1 MREAIEESSIRVD
14 TAAAGSG
21 APGEGPFSGGRH
33 DARQAHGQVEAV
45 WQPPALSLAQPL
57 DLLST
62 RFALQTIVTL
72 GPRFNLRRD
81 INNLV
86 TLGGRYLV
94 WPLPVLSRLQSFL
107 ARRCA
112 EAPAWVGVGALAP
125 ADFMARHGAW
135 NGLYDD
141 ATVFYYLDE
150 YVKVSAKDLLA
161 VFQATVH
168 ELDARLAGQSIRLV
182 DNIDM
187 LSRVLG
193 LNDAERA
200 VLLHASLCKYQ
211 RELRPVL
218 VDCKASSALE
228 AYGMLAQV
236 LGRDAGDVAACLR
249 VGGRLES
256 LGLVDTPIAEHA
268 ITDLGDLMRVSD
280 KLLAVLTAYYGS
292 EADMMAAFTRP
303 AGDTTLALDD
313 YPHVEEDARYLVAL
327 LRSAVG
333 RGAGGATPEQGINIL
348 LYGPPGTGKT
358 EFAKLMARLAG
369 CELYEVDCLD
379 RDGNSL
385 SGKERYRS
393 LQVSQAFLGGRAG
406 TAILFDE
413 VEDVFP
419 PISEKPTHGFGV
431 EDVRGGQVNGKAWV
445 NRTLEQNPVPTIWIS
460 NSINQ
465 IDPAYRRRFQ
475 FHLELANPP
484 QRVRENI
491 ARKHLAALGVDD
503 EFIARVAARR
513 QVTPAQIQSAARFAR
528 LAQVELDEEVQA
540 LVERQLDRSDKAL
553 GQVANEGQRD
563 SPTTYDLDLLNVETR
578 FPVARIIEALRA
590 RPRATLCFYGLPGT
604 GKTALGEHI
613 ANQLEKPL
621 MIRRASDL
629 VSKYVGETEQQMA
642 RMFQEASR
650 EGAVLL
656 LDEADSFLQSRQ
668 LAVRNYEV
676 TEVNEMLQGMERFD
690 GIFICTTNLFD
701 RIDEAALR
709 RFAFKLRFLP
719 LLPAHRERMFVAEAL
734 GGDESRLGEAIR
746 AALAKLDL
754 LTPGDFAAV
763 VRQFRLLG
771 DDATPEEFLEQLE
784 REHRAKPDVRF
795 SKPAGFLR

>member
-1 MREAIEESSIRVD
+1 MEQGSQTIIGASGG
-14 TAAAGSG
+14 AAATGTTSFSTAGSTAGTTTGTG
-21 APGEGPFSGGRH
+21 A
-33 DARQAHGQVEAV
+33 DAAYRPAALAHA
-45 WQPPALSLAQPL
+45 QPP
-57 DLLST
+57 DLLAT
-62 RFALQTIVTL
+62 RFALQAIISL
-72 GPRFNLRRD
+72 GPKFNLRRD
-81 INNLV
+81 VNNLV
-86 TLGGRYLV
+86 TLAGRHLV
-94 WPLPVLSRLQSFL
+94 WPLAVLSRLQAFL
-107 ARRCA
+107 GRRCA
-112 EAPAWVGVGALAP
+112 EVPAWLGADRLAP
-125 ADFMARHGAW
+125 DDFMARHGSW

-141 ATVFYYLDE
+141 SSIYYYLDE
-150 YVKVSAKDLLA
+150 FVKLSSKDLLA
-161 VFQATVH
+161 VFSATVH
-168 ELDARLAGQSIRLV
+168 DMSLRLAAQPIRLV
-182 DNIDM
+182 GNIDM
-187 LSRVLG
+187 LSHVLG
-193 LNDAERA
+193 LNEAERS
-200 VLLHASLCKYQ
+200 VLLHAALCKYQ
-211 RELRPVL
+211 RDLRPVL
-218 VDCKASSALE
+218 VDCKAGSAQE
-228 AYGMLAQV
+228 AYAMLASV
-236 LGRDAGDVAACLR
+236 LNCDAGEVAAALR

-256 LGLVDTPIAEHA
+256 LGLIDTPIAEHA
-268 ITDLGDLMRVSD
+268 ITDLADLMRVSD
-280 KLLAVLTAYYGS
+280 KLLAVLTAEYAS
-292 EADMMAAFTRP
+292 EAEMMAAFTRP
-303 AGDTTLALDD
+303 AGDTSLELDD
-313 YPHVEEDARYLVAL
+313 FPHVAEDARYLTAL
-327 LRSAVG
+327 LKAAV
-333 RGAGGATPEQGINIL
+333 AGESGVNIL

-379 RDGNSL
+379 REGNSL

-393 LQVSQAFLGGRAG
+393 LQVSQAFLRGRGG

-419 PISEKPTHGFGV
+419 PINEKPTHGFGL
-431 EDVRGGQVNGKAWV
+431 EDSRVGAVNGKAWV

-491 ARKHLAALGVDD
+491 ARKHLADLDLPD
-503 EFIARVAARR
+503 EFIVKVAARR
-513 QVTPAQIQSAARFAR
+513 LVTPAQIQSAARFAR
-528 LAQVELDEEVQA
+528 LTRGELDEDLQA
-540 LVERQLDRSDKAL
+540 LVERQLDRSDRAL
-553 GQVANEGQRD
+553 GNLAAQAQRD
-563 SPTTYDLDLLNVETR
+563 APTRYDLSLLNVETR
-578 FPVARIIEALRA
+578 FPITRILAALKE

-604 GKTALGEHI
+604 GKTALAEHLAGE
-613 ANQLEKPL
+613 LDKPL

-642 RMFQEASR
+642 RMFEEASR

-656 LDEADSFLQSRQ
+656 LDEADSFLQNRQ

-719 LLPAHRERMFVAEAL
+719 LLLQQREQMFVVEAL
-734 GGDESRLGEAIR
+734 GGDGSLLTDEIR
-746 AALAKLDL
+746 RELARLDL

-763 VRQFRLLG
+763 VRQYRLLA
-771 DDATPEEFLEQLE
+771 DTPMPLEFLDQLV

-795 SKPAGFLR
+795 SKPLGFLNQPG

>member
-1 MREAIEESSIRVD
+1 MPEPSETLLVPPLL
-14 TAAAGSG
+14 AG
-21 APGEGPFSGGRH
+21 A
-33 DARQAHGQVEAV
+33 QA
-45 WQPPALSLAQPL
+45 L

-62 RFALQTIVTL
+62 RFALSAIIAL
-72 GPRFNLRRD
+72 GPKFNLRRD

-86 TLGGRYLV
+86 TLAGRHLV
-94 WPLPVLSRLQSFL
+94 WPQSTLSRLQAFV

-112 EAPAWVGVGALAP
+112 EAPAWQCAGELAP
-125 ADFMARHGAW
+125 SEFLSRHGVW

-141 ATVFYYLDE
+141 TSLYYYLDE
-150 YVKVSAKDLLA
+150 FVKLNGKDLLA
-161 VFQATVH
+161 VFHATVQ
-168 ELDARLAGQSIRLV
+168 ETDRLLAHREIRLV
-182 DNIDM
+182 ANIDM
-187 LSRVLG
+187 LSSVLG
-193 LNDAERA
+193 LNDSERA

-211 RELRPVL
+211 RDLRPVL
-218 VDCKASSALE
+218 VDCKAASAQE
-228 AYGMLAQV
+228 AYAMLAQI
-236 LGRDAGDVAACLR
+236 LRRDVGEVAACLK

-256 LGLVDTPIAEHA
+256 LGLIDTPLAEHSV
-268 ITDLGDLMRVSD
+268 TDLGDLMRVSD
-280 KLLAVLTAYYGS
+280 KLLSVLTAEYAC
-292 EADMMAAFTRP
+292 EAEMMAAFTRP
-303 AGDTTLALDD
+303 AGASTLAMDD
-313 YPHVEEDARYLVAL
+313 YPHVEADARYLSAL
-327 LRSAVG
+327 LKSAVG
-333 RGAGGATPEQGINIL
+333 GGERGVNVL

-358 EFAKLMARLAG
+358 EFAKLIAQHSG

-393 LQVSQAFLGGRAG
+393 LQVSQAFLKGRAG

-419 PISEKPTHGFGV
+419 PIHEKAAQAFGL
-431 EDVRGGQVNGKAWV
+431 EDARGQAVNGKAWV
-445 NRTLEQNPVPTIWIS
+445 NQTLEQNPVPTIWIS

-491 ARKHLAALGVDD
+491 ARKHLSGLDVS
-503 EFIARVAARR
+503 EPFVLKLAARK
-513 QVTPAQIQSAARFAR
+513 QITPAQIQSAARFAR
-528 LAQVELDEEVQA
+528 LTLGALDEDAET
-540 LVERQLDRSDKAL
+540 LIERQLERSDKAL
-553 GQVANEGQRD
+553 GHRPDAEGRVQ
-563 SPTTYDLDLLNVETR
+563 PTQYRLDLLNVETR
-578 FPVARIIEALRA
+578 FPIPRILAALAA

-604 GKTALGEHI
+604 GKTALAEHI
-613 ANQLEKPL
+613 ARNLERPL

-642 RMFQEASR
+642 RMFEDASA

-656 LDEADSFLQSRQ
+656 LDEADSFLQNRQ
-668 LAVRNYEV
+668 MAVRNYEV

-709 RFAFKLRFLP
+709 RFSFKLRFLP
-719 LLPAHRERMFVAEAL
+719 LRPEDRERMFVTEAL
-734 GGDESRLGEAIR
+734 AGDADRMTDAVRGV
-746 AALAKLDL
+746 LATLDL

-763 VRQFRLLG
+763 VRQYQLL
-771 DDATPEEFLEQLE
+771 AEEIDPQEFVEQLA

-795 SKPAGFLR
+795 SKPMGFTR